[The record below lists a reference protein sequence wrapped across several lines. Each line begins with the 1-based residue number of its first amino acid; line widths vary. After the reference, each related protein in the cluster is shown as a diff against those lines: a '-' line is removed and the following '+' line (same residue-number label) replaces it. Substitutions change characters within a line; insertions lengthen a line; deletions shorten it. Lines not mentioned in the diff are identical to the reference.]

1 MPKRIAVIDYSKCH
15 PDKCDHGVCA
25 AAMQCEYG
33 NLVQSDIYGEPEVN
47 PAKWCRGCT
56 KCVQACPFKAIR
68 MM

>member
-1 MPKRIAVIDYSKCH
+1 MPKRIAVVDYSKCH

-25 AAMQCEYG
+25 SAMQCEYG
-33 NLVQSDIYGEPEVN
+33 NLVQENLDEAPEVN
-47 PAKWCRGCT
+47 PSKWCRGCT